1 MNTFVLPIIQT
12 LENLISLNMS
22 DVGLDVVD
30 EHVGALLNLKS
41 INLQK
46 NNLDDISGEIVN
58 KWRYLRFSD
67 LSHNKLSSLPKE

>member
-1 MNTFVLPIIQT
+1 MQTFVLPIIQT
-12 LENLISLNMS
+12 LENLVCLYFA

-30 EHVGALLNLKS
+30 EHIGALLNLKI

-46 NNLDDISGEIVN
+46 NNLDEISGEIVN
-58 KWRYLRFSD
+58 KWRYLRFLD